1 MIIDSQLL
9 LSTLIVIEIRI
20 PEENENIGEA
30 KGNRKKRRRAQS
42 EMRKL
47 ESEGIRG

>member
-1 MIIDSQLL
+1 VIIDSQLL
-9 LSTLIVIEIRI
+9 LSTLIVIDRI
-20 PEENENIGEA
+20 PEGNENIGEA